1 MDSFT
6 EKSTKGVPFKR
17 VRAGKETLTDVD
29 QEFRKTNGH
38 SRLSLRERC
47 VSRDTFAERKAT
59 MPDFGNSNTDVSE
72 VYEKAKAKEIRQPE
86 LLASPATAIISFVLP
101 VPSLC
106 GRFDTR
112 SFRLV
117 KKRRLRIGS
126 PVRLAKGLGFF
137 SSRDTR
143 R

>member
-6 EKSTKGVPFKR
+6 EKSTKVVPFKR
-17 VRAGKETLTDVD
+17 VRVGKETLTDVD

-72 VYEKAKAKEIRQPE
+72 VYEQAKEIRQPE

-126 PVRLAKGLGFF
+126 PVRSAKGLGFF
-137 SSRDTR
+137 SSWDTR